1 MRRQHSPTPVS
12 PATAFPKPQQ
22 QCGEKGGLC
31 LLGSVLS
38 SLIPSSLRALP
49 KDSSQLLCFSFLLAL
64 RTVLCYTVPFQ
75 RRECRGSEACV
86 SGGPASKGGTRART
100 RSVRGSL
107 SAPCYPAPDRQGRT
121 HRHEPL
127 VLVQT
132 LPVGRNEQAPVLD
145 PARVQPRLLLQVP
158 AHHAPRVG
166 QKLHLHVA
174 GPQLPQQAWQGQE
187 GGGREG
193 PSAPSPAALPPLPP
207 AGQGSQR
214 VGSGPGVSLQ
224 AMESA
229 KGR

>member
-1 MRRQHSPTPVS
+1 MLLLPSRSANCAVLHGPISKARMPRLRGVCLWWPGQQGWHQGPHQIRQ
-12 PATAFPKPQQ
+12 
-22 QCGEKGGLC
+22 GLPLC
-31 LLGSVLS
+31 AMLS
-38 SLIPSSLRALP
+38 RPRP
-49 KDSSQLLCFSFLLAL
+49 
-64 RTVLCYTVPFQ
+64 
-75 RRECRGSEACV
+75 
-86 SGGPASKGGTRART
+86 
-100 RSVRGSL
+100 
-107 SAPCYPAPDRQGRT
+107 QGRT

-214 VGSGPGVSLQ
+214 VGRGPGVSLQ